1 MAKKFTFTN
10 TKTTRIIYETV
21 VPNHISEDNVVGS
34 MIRDTGVDPR
44 ISVHISKSIRT
55 VDDSELNKEKAKTKK
70 RYKKK

>member
-1 MAKKFTFTN
+1 
-10 TKTTRIIYETV
+10 